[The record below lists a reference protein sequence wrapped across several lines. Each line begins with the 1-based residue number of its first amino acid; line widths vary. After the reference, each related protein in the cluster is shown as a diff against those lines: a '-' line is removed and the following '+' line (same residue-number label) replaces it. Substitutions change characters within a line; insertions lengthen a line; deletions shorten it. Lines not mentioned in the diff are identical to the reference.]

1 MSTPTPQPN
10 PNENGSRRRGLL
22 AGVLAGSLG
31 ASIMGATLL
40 LGGGSAGAIVNGTPT
55 SASNAPWQVSL
66 QDSSGY
72 YCGGSILDATTIV
85 TAAHCVEGETAA
97 GTTVRAGVT
106 DSNDTSGQD
115 VRVASITSHPDYA
128 STGVGDIAVIKLAE
142 PLTFNQNVQP
152 IAPASRAEIAA
163 ADTAV
168 TSGWGAVGE
177 NDDDSP
183 NQLQSATVPLVDDA
197 TCNAQLGTDADG
209 EVCAGGTGTDSCYGD
224 SGGPLVVQ
232 TPDGPKLAGVVSW
245 GDECGGATPGV
256 YAEVPNY
263 VDFLRT
269 GEATPTVPAPDAPAE
284 NPETPGDVDGP
295 APTDGFDEDD
305 LSDEYLDDEYLGD
318 DEYFDEDDLDGE
330 FFGDDVEVLEFI
342 DGEWVAIDTS
352 DWTDADWAELDAE
365 LDDEYFGDEYL
376 DEDDVDWY
384 ELDDQDGFEDDLG
397 FDEDFE
403 FDDDEFDAFLD
414 ELCEE
419 FEDEMEHDAAV

>member
-1 MSTPTPQPN
+1 
-10 PNENGSRRRGLL
+10 
-22 AGVLAGSLG
+22 
-31 ASIMGATLL
+31 
-40 LGGGSAGAIVNGTPT
+40 
-55 SASNAPWQVSL
+55 
-66 QDSSGY
+66 
-72 YCGGSILDATTIV
+72 
-85 TAAHCVEGETAA
+85 
-97 GTTVRAGVT
+97 
-106 DSNDTSGQD
+106 
-115 VRVASITSHPDYA
+115 
-128 STGVGDIAVIKLAE
+128 
-142 PLTFNQNVQP
+142 
-152 IAPASRAEIAA
+152 
-163 ADTAV
+163 
-168 TSGWGAVGE
+168 
-177 NDDDSP
+177 
-183 NQLQSATVPLVDDA
+183 VPLVDDA

-403 FDDDEFDAFLD
+403 FDDDEFDAVLD